1 MGNPVRRLPSGQ
13 MPGGLHAG
21 RIAELVDEVSQQM
34 KALDEAPDAAPGKAT
49 PKQPDPP
56 GGPVD
61 AFGQPLVLQSLDD
74 GDGGDDVLEKAFE
87 EGMLAKTSEGFW
99 SDPDSP
105 EIALTKKQLK
115 NKTQELLEMYG
126 VVDDDPWASAATLS
140 TPSDEQARY
149 VAGFNAT
156 LAAQRQ
162 PEESVKDYVSR
173 LRGMMS
179 DPDSRRAVAEA
190 VQKLEE
196 ELSENVRSGK
206 VGGLPP
212 QAPYTKDYTDYLAA
226 HGVDQRTL
234 DAITSGELSMQP
246 SDRMRRAG
254 EMGLD
259 PKATWFRW
267 DNPLKTDFRG
277 FTGASLP
284 AADYRRMKR
293 GVLMNLIDLTPS
305 REGLV
310 YASHS
315 PDHARV
321 GVQVPRG
328 QITLYPLVGPNDG
341 IAGIDRLP
349 QQAYDT
355 FREKQAEALAKKYP
369 ASDYLRRSY
378 QRTEH
383 LAEHLTPPGELEDWH
398 NWRQHGLAK
407 LQRVTPAT
415 DTSAPTYATI
425 PDFSVAESRKT
436 YTEPLMASGATGT
449 LVKDETGL
457 ATAFTPAG
465 ARQLRRADLAPMDT
479 RFQASR
485 NILQSLLAT
494 AAIYGGV
501 SAAGGTERN

>member
-1 MGNPVRRLPSGQ
+1 

-21 RIAELVDEVSQQM
+21 RIAELADEVSQQM
-34 KALDEAPDAAPGKAT
+34 KALDEAASADPGKAV

-61 AFGQPLVLQSLDD
+61 AFGQPMVLQPLDD
-74 GDGGDDVLEKAFE
+74 GGGADDVLEKAFE
-87 EGMLAKTSEGFW
+87 EGMLTKTSEGFW

-105 EIALTKKQLK
+105 EIALTAKKLK

-126 VVDDDPWASAATLS
+126 VMGDDPWSTASAEGPAGWGS
-140 TPSDEQARY
+140 TDWESTKNK
-149 VAGFNAT
+149 VAQQWASIV
-156 LAAQRQ
+156 AQRQ
-162 PEESVKDYVSR
+162 DGESVRDYVAR

-179 DPDSRRAVAEA
+179 DPNSRSAVAEA

-246 SDRMRRAG
+246 SDRMRRA
-254 EMGLD
+254 EELGLD

-369 ASDYLRRSY
+369 DSDYLRRSY

-415 DTSAPTYATI
+415 DTSASKYATI
-425 PDFSVAESRKT
+425 PDFTVAESRKT

-465 ARQLRRADLAPMDT
+465 ARQLRRADLAPMDP
-479 RFQASR
+479 RFKASR
-485 NILQSLLAT
+485 NILQSLLAP
-494 AAIYGGV
+494 AAITGGV
-501 SAAGGTERN
+501 SAAGGQERN